1 MLLLREEEVLS
12 HSAIFG
18 AKSKNLVSGM
28 QGLPDSHTLEKA
40 PVRQNLA
47 DLLWLNISGIGL

>member
-1 MLLLREEEVLS
+1 MAL
-12 HSAIFG
+12 
-18 AKSKNLVSGM
+18 
-28 QGLPDSHTLEKA
+28 DSHTLEKA